1 MSLQIIWILII
12 AAILLGLQW
21 KILFNQRNAN
31 KGSVGEKIA
40 FCTLL
45 VLGVGLNIALFED
58 WLTASP
64 LNVLRRLLGPAAE
77 AIAQWG
83 MVGK

>member
-1 MSLQIIWILII
+1 MSLSIVWILIA

-21 KILFNQRNAN
+21 GMIFNKANAN

-40 FCTLL
+40 FFTLL
-45 VLGVGLNIALFED
+45 FLGIGLNIALFKD

-64 LNVLRRLLGPAAE
+64 LIGIRDLLAPAAKSL
-77 AIAQWG
+77 AQWG
-83 MVGK
+83 LVGK